1 MRIIVATILLSAV
14 SYMAGCTVYPRYRT
28 GSAEMPAKAR
38 DREVDFPTNEYVKLG
53 IIIETYLGRP
63 YAGSSQYDPGLDCSL
78 FTRQVFRD
86 YNNMELPR
94 KSSDQFDTGK
104 PIHRNLLRYGDLVFF
119 RTVGNTISH
128 VGIYV
133 GNDEFAHA
141 SSSSGVI
148 ISSLREKYWAE
159 RYAGARRILE

>member
-1 MRIIVATILLSAV
+1 MRIAQSTIILLFLSV
-14 SYMAGCTVYPRYRT
+14 VAGCTAYPRYRT

-38 DREVDFPTNEYVKLG
+38 DRQIDIPTKDYIRLG
-53 IIIETYLGRP
+53 IIIEGYLGRP
-63 YAGSSQYDPGLDCSL
+63 YAGSSKYEPGLDCSL
-78 FTRQVFRD
+78 FTREVFRD
-86 YNNMELPR
+86 YNNLELPR

-119 RTVGNTISH
+119 KTVGNTISH

-133 GNDEFAHA
+133 GNGEFAHA

-148 ISSLREKYWAE
+148 ISALSEKYWAQ
-159 RYAGARRILE
+159 RYAGARRIFE